1 MKKNNKVEKKVKTLI
16 GFGLVAIG
24 FYFLFYFWYWVSKT
38 FTKFLTILFGIFKV
52 KFPFA
57 VNKYLQLFIFLFS
70 FGSFC
75 FLTNN
80 NDYLKQK
87 FNIDDSILMIISY
100 TFLLFYFSLLEI
112 ALRSKYL
119 TNYFNDERKWCD

>member
-1 MKKNNKVEKKVKTLI
+1 MQKNNKEEKKVKALI
-16 GFGLVAIG
+16 GFGLVALG
-24 FYFLFYFWYWVSKT
+24 CYYLCYFYYWFFKT

-57 VNKYLQLFIFLFS
+57 VNKYLQLFLFLVS
-70 FGSFC
+70 FVSFA

-80 NDYLKQK
+80 NYYLMQK
-87 FNIDDSILMIISY
+87 FNIDVSILMIIFL
-100 TFLLFYFSLLEI
+100 TFFLSFYSLFEI

-119 TNYFNDERKWCD
+119 TNYFNQKRKWCD